1 MVLGNLNKV
10 SDNISEVAVTEGL
23 HLSEAAANEVA
34 QQPQRLSQS
43 VEQAMNNYFTQL
55 DGQPASNVYEMVL
68 NEIEAPLLKAVMEYT
83 RDNQTKAS
91 EVLGLNRGT
100 LRKKLKQYGLL

>member
-10 SDNISEVAVTEGL
+10 SDNISEAPISEGL

-68 NEIEAPLLKAVMEYT
+68 NEIEAPLLKAVMAYT